1 VNQKSKQAYAH
12 SYLPAFKREVPAK
25 AESVFSSP
33 NCRGMMSGAPLTFA
47 VPAFAPGLR
56 GETSELAR
64 TAAIEGELAI

>member
-1 VNQKSKQAYAH
+1 
-12 SYLPAFKREVPAK
+12 
-25 AESVFSSP
+25 
-33 NCRGMMSGAPLTFA
+33 MSGAPLTFA